1 VTNAVTPK
9 AATAPSAADVAAT
22 TEVIQQSLARGGTVS
37 LQQANIVV
45 SERAS
50 QAVIRVQ
57 RRNDFLGR
65 IRVQWRTIPGT
76 AQPGID
82 YSDVTSGSLT
92 IPEDQDIRV
101 IYIPL
106 MNDGTRE
113 SNEWFEV
120 ELTDVSGPA
129 RLGPITLTRVTIL
142 DD

>member
-1 VTNAVTPK
+1 
-9 AATAPSAADVAAT
+9 
-22 TEVIQQSLARGGTVS
+22 
-37 LQQANIVV
+37 
-45 SERAS
+45 
-50 QAVIRVQ
+50 
-57 RRNDFLGR
+57 
-65 IRVQWRTIPGT
+65 VQWRTIPGT